1 MKPIAK
7 SLHTLTVI
15 GQVAAMLRKINLSD
29 RRLNSVDGAVEMALE
44 ALELAGKPDVYGLA
58 AKAAKS
64 VR

>member
-7 SLHTLTVI
+7 SLHTITVI
-15 GQVAAMLRKINLSD
+15 AQLATMIRATNSA
-29 RRLNSVDGAVEMALE
+29 SVDGAVEMALQI
-44 ALELAGKPDVYGLA
+44 LGLAGKPDVYGLA

>member
-7 SLHTLTVI
+7 SLHTITVI
-15 GQVAAMLRKINLSD
+15 AQVAAMIRATNSA
-29 RRLNSVDGAVEMALE
+29 SVDGAVEMALQI
-44 ALELAGKPDVYGLA
+44 LGLAGKPDVYGLA